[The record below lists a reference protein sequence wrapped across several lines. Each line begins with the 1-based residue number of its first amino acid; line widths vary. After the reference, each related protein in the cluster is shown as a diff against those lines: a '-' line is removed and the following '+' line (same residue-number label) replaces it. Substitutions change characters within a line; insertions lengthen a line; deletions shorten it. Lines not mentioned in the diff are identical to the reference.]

1 MFDSC
6 LQLKASHFQDR
17 FQTHRIHSISQALDA
32 LSSRHVP
39 VALHRIHGCL
49 LELKGGCPPLCQRA
63 MPCDPAG
70 SQSRC
75 PGCWSSSQF
84 FNPIYDS
91 SPYILLI
98 TWGRAAGTVII
109 WRDKLRSAWC
119 KQGYDY
125 DAFKLFARMG
135 GSPVRVRLLN
145 ILWQVLQGTA
155 PSLQMSLTLTG
166 RP

>member
-1 MFDSC
+1 MS
-6 LQLKASHFQDR
+6 L
-17 FQTHRIHSISQALDA
+17 A
-32 LSSRHVP
+32 LSKSN
-39 VALHRIHGCL
+39 
-49 LELKGGCPPLCQRA
+49 

-75 PGCWSSSQF
+75 PSCWSSSQF

-91 SPYILLI
+91 SPYILPI
-98 TWGRAAGTVII
+98 TWGTVAGTVI

-135 GSPVRVRLLN
+135 GSPVRVKLLN
-145 ILWQVLQGTA
+145 IVAGSA
-155 PSLQMSLTLTG
+155 RNSLQMVVGTAKYYIVTEH
-166 RP
+166 